1 MSAGS
6 QPGQTN
12 DIAGFHP
19 AGDDAVHDRIPGSG
33 LPILSGP
40 ATHPMVK
47 SLPWWGRRLIT
58 VPVVLI
64 SSALALLLSPVLFV
78 AALLVDG
85 WRVVRSGATPVA
97 WRLVAILLAYL
108 AGEVF
113 AVVGALLLW
122 LLSGFGT
129 ARARLVRMS
138 YKLQLGWGNLLWESA
153 RLIFRLRLET
163 EGLELARPGPILI
176 LSRHASIIDNVLPFQ
191 LFSRAHRMTLRYV
204 IKKELL
210 MDPALDIAGSWLPNH
225 FVDRA
230 SKDPEAELKALRRLG
245 SGLTDNDG
253 LLIFPEG
260 TRFTEVKQQRALAS
274 LAKRNPR
281 FHRQV
286 SGLRHLMPPHPGGAL
301 ALLEASSA
309 DVVLL
314 AHHGFDGFAQIR
326 DIWSGGMVG
335 KLVRVKLTRIPFTE
349 IPEGRGHRTEWL
361 FKVWQGMDD
370 WLSGLEPHRAPT
382 DG

>member
-1 MSAGS
+1 
-6 QPGQTN
+6 
-12 DIAGFHP
+12 
-19 AGDDAVHDRIPGSG
+19 
-33 LPILSGP
+33 
-40 ATHPMVK
+40 MVK

-58 VPVVLI
+58 VPVVFIAWSL
-64 SSALALLLSPVLFV
+64 SLLLSPLLFV
-78 AALLVDG
+78 AALLVDW
-85 WRVVRSGATPVA
+85 WRVFRSQATPVA
-97 WRLVAILLAYL
+97 WRMVAMLLAYL
-108 AGEVF
+108 TGEVF
-113 AVVGALLLW
+113 AVLGAFVLW

-129 ARARLVRMS
+129 ARPRLVRMS

-191 LFSRAHRMTLRYV
+191 LFSRAHGMTLRYV

-230 SKDPEAELKALRRLG
+230 SKDPEAELKALRLLG
-245 SGLTDNDG
+245 SGMTENDG

-260 TRFTEVKQQRALAS
+260 TRFTEEKQKRALVS
-274 LAKRNPR
+274 LAKKNPR
-281 FHRQV
+281 FHRHV
-286 SGLRHLMPPHPGGAL
+286 AGLRHLMPPHPGGAL

-309 DVVLL
+309 DVVLV

-326 DIWSGGMVG
+326 DIWGGGIVG
-335 KLVRVKLTRIPFTE
+335 KVVRVKLTRIPFSE

-370 WLSGLEPHRAPT
+370 WLSGLDALPVPT